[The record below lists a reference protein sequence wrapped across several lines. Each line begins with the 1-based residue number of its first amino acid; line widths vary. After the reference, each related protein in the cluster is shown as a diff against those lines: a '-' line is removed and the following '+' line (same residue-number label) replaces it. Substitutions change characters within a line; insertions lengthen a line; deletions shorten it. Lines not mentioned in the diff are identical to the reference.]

1 MFCILPIASD
11 TAYITY
17 SVNSHED
24 ILGYISGHVVLDS
37 IKTEQKCDRFFD
49 SLSLGD
55 FSVSEVCN

>member
-24 ILGYISGHVVLDS
+24 ILGYNKRPRGIRQH
-37 IKTEQKCDRFFD
+37 QDRA
-49 SLSLGD
+49 
-55 FSVSEVCN
+55 EM